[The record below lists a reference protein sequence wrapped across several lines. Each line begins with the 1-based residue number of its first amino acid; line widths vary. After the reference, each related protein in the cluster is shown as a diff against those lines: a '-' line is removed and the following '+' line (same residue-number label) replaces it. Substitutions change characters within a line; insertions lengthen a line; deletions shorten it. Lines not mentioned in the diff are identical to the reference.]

1 MGDAMKIERT
11 GPAGAPAAGVR
22 RVGGARSGAS
32 FSDTLKQVES
42 TSAASGATSVTA
54 VSAVMSIQE
63 VDADGTGQA
72 QALKRGEEMLDRL
85 DELRLGLIE
94 GRLAP
99 DRIEALLK
107 LVQERRE
114 TVQDPRL
121 KEILDDIDLR
131 AQVELA
137 KLGR

>member
-42 TSAASGATSVTA
+42 TSAASGATSVSA

-63 VDADGTGQA
+63 VDEDGSGQA
-72 QALKRGEEMLDRL
+72 QAISGAPTTSIGWDRS
-85 DELRLGLIE
+85 
-94 GRLAP
+94 
-99 DRIEALLK
+99 
-107 LVQERRE
+107 
-114 TVQDPRL
+114 
-121 KEILDDIDLR
+121 
-131 AQVELA
+131 
-137 KLGR
+137 

>member
-1 MGDAMKIERT
+1 MKIERT
-11 GPAGAPAAGVR
+11 GPAGAPASSGGVR
-22 RVGGARSGAS
+22 RAGARSGAS

-42 TSAASGATSVTA
+42 TSVASGATSVTA

-63 VDADGTGQA
+63 VDADGASQA
-72 QALKRGEEMLDRL
+72 QALQRGEEMLDRL

>member
-1 MGDAMKIERT
+1 MKIERT

-22 RVGGARSGAS
+22 RVDRPRSGAS
-32 FSDTLKQVES
+32 FSDTLKQVDAAGAVAPA
-42 TSAASGATSVTA
+42 TGVSAVTA
-54 VSAVMSIQE
+54 VMAVQE
-63 VDADGTGQA
+63 VDPDGSGQGQA
-72 QALKRGEEMLDRL
+72 MRRGQEMLDRL

-137 KLGR
+137 KLGRAP

>member
-1 MGDAMKIERT
+1 MKIERT
-11 GPAGAPAAGVR
+11 GPAGAPASAGGVR
-22 RVGGARSGAS
+22 RAGARQGAS

-42 TSAASGATSVTA
+42 TAVASAATSVTP
-54 VSAVMSIQE
+54 VSAVMAVQE
-63 VDADGTGQA
+63 VEDDANGQA
-72 QALKRGEEMLDRL
+72 QAMQRGEEMLDRL

-107 LVQERRE
+107 LVQDRRE
-114 TVQDPRL
+114 TVQDVRL

-137 KLGR
+137 KLGRLP

>member
-1 MGDAMKIERT
+1 MKIERT
-11 GPAGAPAAGVR
+11 GPAGAPATSGGVR
-22 RVGGARSGAS
+22 RVGARSGAS

-42 TSAASGATSVTA
+42 SSVASGATSVTA

-63 VDADGTGQA
+63 VDADGAGQA

-114 TVQDPRL
+114 VVQDPRL

>member
-42 TSAASGATSVTA
+42 ASVASGATSVTA

-63 VDADGTGQA
+63 VDSEGGGEA

-99 DRIEALLK
+99 D
-107 LVQERRE
+107 
-114 TVQDPRL
+114 
-121 KEILDDIDLR
+121 
-131 AQVELA
+131 
-137 KLGR
+137 